1 MSTKKYGLLRNLA
14 LGAPALCGLIC
25 WSTPSDAGV
34 TQIIIDSTTPVSGA
48 PIPYETL
55 TGRVFGELDPNS
67 SYNNIIQDIGLA
79 PREKNGDVQ
88 YIATFQIT
96 TPVSP
101 AQRTGLM
108 IYEVSNRGGT
118 AIPAA
123 SSLISGVTYVQSGWQ
138 GDLLANCTTPY
149 PCISLAAGPY
159 NPADVSGS
167 PLEVLQVP
175 VAHKA
180 DGSSI
185 TGPVYSRITNA
196 SGNTAQLIIF
206 TSPVPY
212 KPLSLVTSQSQFTST
227 TSQATDGTDGAKTQI
242 PSSDWAW
249 ANCATTPFPGT
260 PDPTRICMKNGFNP
274 NLLYQ
279 MVFTA
284 KDPLVLGVGYA
295 ATRDLIS
302 FLRYETS
309 DDKGTANPIAGSI
322 HKVISD
328 GVSQSAAFLRAT
340 IFYGFNQD
348 ESRRMVSNGV
358 WSEIDGRML
367 FMNSR
372 FALPDVLLE
381 PFMMGD
387 EAPVWWSDFPN
398 LARNL
403 PPAGLLDACKASNT
417 CPEIMESFGS
427 AEFYT
432 EKMSP
437 DLIGMTAVS
446 DIPLPPNVHRY
457 YEPGTTHGGG
467 AGGFT
472 FTPNPPAVSGSNF
485 AANPNPE
492 SDTNN
497 ALLSDFI
504 EFLMNDRPMPPSVYP
519 TLREHQLV
527 PATQRDEG
535 FPNIPGFPFGGTGQ
549 WPVLEY
555 NFGPNIDYMNQTGFA
570 TIQPP
575 LVERVLPTY
584 APTVN
589 SDGNETAGIP
599 SVLLQA
605 PLGTYVGWNTI
616 ATGALEGQD
625 TALTGAFFPFEETLA
640 ERVTAKDPRPS
651 LEERYGT
658 HAGYVCVVTRAAD
671 KNVSER
677 FLLQS
682 AATTMISEAEA
693 SNVLSGVTPTKADQD
708 LANALCK
715 SGGGRPWGAPQ
726 SP

>member
-1 MSTKKYGLLRNLA
+1 MNAKKHGLLRNLA

-25 WSTPSDAGV
+25 WNTPSDAGV

-206 TSPVPY
+206 TTPVPY

-348 ESRRMVSNGV
+348 ESRRMVSNGA

-398 LARNL
+398 LARNF

-467 AGGFT
+467 GGGFT

-492 SDTNN
+492 SDTDN

-504 EFLMNDRPMPPSVYP
+504 AFLMNDTPMPPSVYP

-549 WPVLEY
+549 WPALEY

-575 LVERVLPTY
+575 LVERVLPTF

-589 SDGNETAGIP
+589 SDGNETSGIP

-640 ERVTAKDPRPS
+640 ERVAAKDPRPS

-677 FLLQS
+677 FLLRS

-715 SGGGRPWGAPQ
+715 SGGREPSGGPQ
-726 SP
+726 FP

>member
-1 MSTKKYGLLRNLA
+1 MNTEKYRLLRHLA

-108 IYEVSNRGGT
+108 IYEVANRGGS

-185 TGPVYSRITNA
+185 TGPVYSRITSA

-206 TSPVPY
+206 TTPVPY

-467 AGGFT
+467 GGGFT

-504 EFLMNDRPMPPSVYP
+504 EFLMNDTPMPPSVYP

-549 WPVLEY
+549 WPALEY

-677 FLLQS
+677 FLLRS

-715 SGGGRPWGAPQ
+715 SGGGQPWGGPP

>member
-1 MSTKKYGLLRNLA
+1 MNVEKCSLLRSLA
-14 LGAPALCGLIC
+14 LGVPAFCGLIC
-25 WSTPSDAGV
+25 WNAPSHAGV
-34 TQIIIDSTTPVSGA
+34 TQIVIDSTTSVSGA

-79 PREKNGDVQ
+79 PREKKGDVQ

-108 IYEVSNRGGT
+108 IYEVSNRGGS
-118 AIPAA
+118 AIPSA

-149 PCISLAAGPY
+149 PCVSLAAGPY

-167 PLEVLQVP
+167 PLEVIQVP
-175 VAHKA
+175 VAHNA

-227 TSQATDGTDGAKTQI
+227 ASQATDGADGRKTPI

-260 PDPTRICMKNGFNP
+260 PDPTRICLKNGFNP

-302 FLRYETS
+302 FLRYEAA

-328 GVSQSAAFLRAT
+328 GVSQSAAFLRST

-348 ESRRMVSNGV
+348 ESRRIVSNGV

-398 LARNL
+398 LARNF
-403 PPAGLLDACKASNT
+403 PPAGLLDTCKVSNT

-467 AGGFT
+467 GGGFT
-472 FTPNPPAVSGSNF
+472 FTPNPPPVSGSNF

-492 SDTNN
+492 SDTDN

-504 EFLMNDRPMPPSVYP
+504 AFLMNDTPMPPSVYP

-527 PATQRDEG
+527 PATQKDEG

-555 NFGPNIDYMNQTGFA
+555 NFGRNIDYMNQTGFA

-575 LVERVLPTY
+575 QVERVLPTF

-589 SDGNETAGIP
+589 SDGNETSGIP

-640 ERVTAKDPRPS
+640 ERVAAKDPRPS

-658 HAGYVCVVTRAAD
+658 HAGYVCVVTKAAD

-677 FLLQS
+677 FLLRS

-715 SGGGRPWGAPQ
+715 SGRSQPSGGTQ

>member
-1 MSTKKYGLLRNLA
+1 MNAEKNSLLRNLA
-14 LGAPALCGLIC
+14 LGVPAFCGLIC
-25 WSTPSDAGV
+25 WNTPSYAGV
-34 TQIIIDSTTPVSGA
+34 TRIIIDSTTSVSGA

-108 IYEVSNRGGT
+108 IYEVSNRGGS

-149 PCISLAAGPY
+149 PCVSLAAGPY
-159 NPADVSGS
+159 NPVDVSGS
-167 PLEVLQVP
+167 PLEVIQVP
-175 VAHKA
+175 VAHNA

-206 TSPVPY
+206 TTPVPY

-227 TSQATDGTDGAKTQI
+227 ATQATDGADGRKTQI

-260 PDPTRICMKNGFNP
+260 PDPTRICLKNGFNP
-274 NLLYQ
+274 DLLYQ

-302 FLRYETS
+302 FLRNEAA
-309 DDKGTANPIAGSI
+309 DDNGTANPIAGSI

-328 GVSQSAAFLRAT
+328 GVSQSAAFLRST

-348 ESRRMVSNGV
+348 ESRRIVSNGV

-398 LARNL
+398 LARNF
-403 PPAGLLDACKASNT
+403 PPAGLLDTCKVSNT
-417 CPEIMESFGS
+417 CP
-427 AEFYT
+427 
-432 EKMSP
+432 
-437 DLIGMTAVS
+437 
-446 DIPLPPNVHRY
+446 
-457 YEPGTTHGGG
+457 
-467 AGGFT
+467 
-472 FTPNPPAVSGSNF
+472 
-485 AANPNPE
+485 
-492 SDTNN
+492 
-497 ALLSDFI
+497 
-504 EFLMNDRPMPPSVYP
+504 
-519 TLREHQLV
+519 
-527 PATQRDEG
+527 
-535 FPNIPGFPFGGTGQ
+535 
-549 WPVLEY
+549 
-555 NFGPNIDYMNQTGFA
+555 
-570 TIQPP
+570 
-575 LVERVLPTY
+575 
-584 APTVN
+584 
-589 SDGNETAGIP
+589 
-599 SVLLQA
+599 
-605 PLGTYVGWNTI
+605 
-616 ATGALEGQD
+616 
-625 TALTGAFFPFEETLA
+625 
-640 ERVTAKDPRPS
+640 
-651 LEERYGT
+651 
-658 HAGYVCVVTRAAD
+658 
-671 KNVSER
+671 
-677 FLLQS
+677 
-682 AATTMISEAEA
+682 
-693 SNVLSGVTPTKADQD
+693 
-708 LANALCK
+708 
-715 SGGGRPWGAPQ
+715 
-726 SP
+726 